1 MDVTSSKQLPRPLCA
16 FHSMQGAQSMVVHKS
31 RLELEKE
38 AAVAAAKARSTAAG
52 KGPVPSY
59 MRATSAFASK
69 LQPKARPS
77 CEP

>member
-1 MDVTSSKQLPRPLCA
+1 
-16 FHSMQGAQSMVVHKS
+16 MVVHKS

-77 CEP
+77 CGP

>member
-1 MDVTSSKQLPRPLCA
+1 MDVTLSKQLPRPLCA
-16 FHSMQGAQSMVVHKS
+16 FHSMQGPRQSMVVHKS

-38 AAVAAAKARSTAAG
+38 AAVAAAKARSTAG

-69 LQPKARPS
+69 LQPKARPG
-77 CEP
+77 CGP